1 MNRSAVLCLPTL
13 LLGAIIIAGDRPT
26 YAQQQAA
33 IQRKP
38 LLQQDSPIPGYQV
51 IMNIVEIPAGV
62 REVRHTHPGP
72 LMLYVLEGTL
82 VLEHEG
88 RPTATYNPGDAFL
101 VEAGKI
107 HQGIN
112 TGNVPVKLVATLM
125 ERRASLRLP
134 LCLRGMS
141 AFGPKRTSSLAP
153 HMSAFGGKADMTSC
167 GANVR

>member
-1 MNRSAVLCLPTL
+1 MKTTHLKMIFGAAMIMGMASTGAV
-13 LLGAIIIAGDRPT
+13 
-26 YAQQQAA
+26 AQQQAA

-38 LLQQDSPIPGYQV
+38 LLQQDSPIPGYQA

-88 RPTATYNPGDAFL
+88 RPTATHNPGDAFL

-112 TGNVPVKLVATLM
+112 TGNVPVKLLGTLVVEKGKPATT
-125 ERRASLRLP
+125 P
-134 LCLRGMS
+134 V
-141 AFGPKRTSSLAP
+141 P
-153 HMSAFGGKADMTSC
+153 
-167 GANVR
+167 

>member
-1 MNRSAVLCLPTL
+1 MNRSAVLSTSLPML
-13 LLGAIIIAGDRPT
+13 LLGAILIASDRPA

-101 VEAGKI
+101 VDAGKI

-112 TGNVPVKLVATLM
+112 TGNVPVKLVGTLM
-125 ERRASLRLP
+125 VE
-134 LCLRGMS
+134 
-141 AFGPKRTSSLAP
+141 T
-153 HMSAFGGKADMTSC
+153 GKPATTP
-167 GANVR
+167 VP